1 MLIDRPQIVEGSA
14 IQNPTVPSGPAFPAQ
29 PSQGELFFLTIGQV
43 GLFTYTGTAWETFTR
58 AAEFLTHI
66 NDDSRHLTTA
76 QNTLLD
82 GITVNFTDINSIPQ
96 LDTRLYAA
104 ELTLASHVA
113 DEARHLSST
122 QNTFLDQLDLPN
134 LTASNVNFL
143 VGVTS
148 NVQNQITTV
157 SNNLATQQT
166 QINQIQESSSGGQ
179 EQLEEDLSSHVADNT
194 RHLTSSQNTLLDGI
208 TVTSADINKLAS
220 IADFLQTISLENYLA
235 GSSASKLSIDGS
247 NTMTGTLNMGGQR
260 TINGGYPQDPHDLA
274 TKEYVDSYVQGIH
287 WVLSVDAATTE
298 FVPLA
303 GIQTI
308 DGVAGETGKRILVKD
323 QVDQS
328 QNGIWIMDTGSW
340 NRATDF
346 NQSAEVNQ
354 AAAFVLGGTSQA
366 KSTWV
371 QTNTVVTVGG
381 DAIAWTSFS
390 GPVVTSAGPGIDLAA
405 GGAVSV
411 IEGAGLAFS
420 GNALVADLHASGG
433 LMTTLDNA
441 SVNTGVSA
449 QLALTNVGVAGS
461 YTKVTTDAKG
471 RVTAGSNPTT
481 LADYGITDAVSK
493 AEISNPNTSFV
504 IDGGTY

>member
-66 NDDSRHLTTA
+66 NDDARHLTPT

-96 LDTRLYAA
+96 LDSRLYAA
-104 ELTLASHVA
+104 ELTLAGHVA

-157 SNNLATQQT
+157 SNSVATQQT

-179 EQLEEDLSSHVADNT
+179 EQLQEDLSSHITDDT
-194 RHLTSSQNTLLDGI
+194 RHLTSAQNTLIDGI

-220 IADFLQTISLENYLA
+220 ISTFLESISLENYLA
-235 GSSASKLSIDGS
+235 GSRASKLSIDGS

-260 TINGGYPQDPHDLA
+260 AINGGYPQDPHDLA
-274 TKEYVDSYVQGIH
+274 TKEYVDNYVQGIH
-287 WVLSVDAATTE
+287 WISSVDAATTDNMT
-298 FVPLA
+298 LS
-303 GIQTI
+303 GMKTI
-308 DGVAGETGKRILVKD
+308 DGKSFPQGSRILVKD
-323 QVDQS
+323 QTDPS
-328 QNGIWIMDTGSW
+328 QNGIWLMAPTAW
-340 NRATDF
+340 NRALDF
-346 NQSAEVNQ
+346 NQVAEVNQ
-354 AAAFVLGGTSQA
+354 AAVFVLDGLTQA

-371 QTNTVVTVGG
+371 QTSAVATVGG
-381 DAIAWTSFS
+381 DPITWTAFS

-411 IEGAGLAFS
+411 VEGAGLAFS
-420 GNALVADLHASGG
+420 GNALVADVHASGG
-433 LMTTLDNA
+433 IMTTLDNA